1 MKKNLLLVL
10 LLCLLLMP
18 ICIFAKAGDGAGKEY
33 ISKNFEESLKE
44 EKITPEERKKLEMEN
59 FFCDLQNF
67 VCSIKNEW
75 DRILKNRLKTVE
87 GFFLFRFGKRRKD
100 KVRLLLY

>member
-1 MKKNLLLVL
+1 MKK
-10 LLCLLLMP
+10 
-18 ICIFAKAGDGAGKEY
+18 KERRRKVASFLTFTY
-33 ISKNFEESLKE
+33 AFTKVKMI
-44 EKITPEERKKLEMEN
+44 KKLEIGNYFVVGIKN
-59 FFCDLQNF
+59 FS
-67 VCSIKNEW
+67 SIKNEW